1 MPWKKK
7 GSGYT
12 TPQGGFV
19 KNTAQ
24 YEKLKATGMSK
35 REAAAIANSN
45 GKRKAK

>member
-19 KNTAQ
+19 KNPAQ
-24 YEKLKATGMSK
+24 YEKLKAKGMPKS
-35 REAAAIANSN
+35 EAAAIANG

>member
-1 MPWKKK
+1 MPWKKS

-24 YEKLKATGMSK
+24 YERLKASGMSK

-45 GKRKAK
+45 KKKKS